1 MNAYDLR
8 TLVDSHG
15 MPATVAV
22 KTDSVGIIRM
32 QIALGD
38 RRMYFSIGRHHAA
51 VSVMS
56 GEGMVMLTRVEYDDP
71 DEYSDAVNGLLHQA
85 GWWVA

>member
-1 MNAYDLR
+1 MTAYDLR

-22 KTDSVGIIRM
+22 KPDSVGIIRM

-38 RRMYFSIGRHHAA
+38 RRMYLSIGRHSAA
-51 VSVMS
+51 VSIMHGV
-56 GEGMVMLTRVEYDDP
+56 EMVMLTRVEYDDP
-71 DEYSDAVNGLLHQA
+71 DEVADAVNGLLRQA
-85 GWWVA
+85 GWWVS